1 MDITAVVK
9 ILTKEK
15 RETCS
20 RLLKLLLGP
29 SLNLDPIELL
39 QQQALLQSVQ
49 SFKIIHI
56 LKHLRFGMI
65 V

>member
-9 ILTKEK
+9 TLTKEK

-29 SLNLDPIELL
+29 SLTLDPIELL

-49 SFKIIHI
+49 SFKIINI
-56 LKHLRFGMI
+56 LKHVRLGI
-65 V
+65 IL